1 MENKKELKTLKD
13 IIHKDFYDFEK
24 EIVNPSDLK
33 QLAIKWLRYFQS
45 GNIKTDL
52 QREGIIEFILN
63 FFNINDE
70 DLKNGKQK

>member
-24 EIVNPSDLK
+24 EIVNPADLK